1 MSERMTAKPEKM
13 LKKDRTHQRYYIEE
27 NGKKI
32 RVPGVTTIC
41 GINAKPALIGWANKM
56 GLDGIDTRSYVDSR
70 ANMGTCAHDMVEAFL
85 LGKEPYLDEFSKVEI
100 ESAESSLLSFH
111 ESMKGV
117 EYKLIGLEIQ
127 LVSKHLRCGGTIDI
141 YWEYNGKK
149 RLTDLK
155 TSKTIYPDQ
164 WTQVAAYWGIMLD
177 NGLEVDEVSILNIP
191 RAEDE
196 EFLHPV
202 MAKEKLQLHLE
213 RFRHSRAIYD
223 LNKSLGINQ
232 WRS

>member
-1 MSERMTAKPEKM
+1 MAEKM
-13 LKKDRTHQRYYIEE
+13 LKKDRAHKRYYIDDPET
-27 NGKKI
+27 GKKV
-32 RVPGVTTIC
+32 RVPGVTTIT
-41 GINAKPALIGWANKM
+41 GINSKPALIGWANKM

-85 LGKEPYLDEFSKVEI
+85 LGKEPYLEEFSKVEI
-100 ESAESSLLSFH
+100 ETAENSLLSFH
-111 ESMKGV
+111 KAMEGV
-117 EYKLIGLEIQ
+117 EYKVLGIEIALTSVELRVGGL
-127 LVSKHLRCGGTIDI
+127 IDI

-155 TSKTIYPDQ
+155 TSKAIYPDQ
-164 WTQVAAYWGIMLD
+164 WTQVAGYWGIMIE

-196 EFLHPV
+196 QFLHQVIERPNL
-202 MAKEKLQLHLE
+202 ELHLE

-223 LNKSLGINQ
+223 INKKVGI
-232 WRS
+232 RSW

>member
-1 MSERMTAKPEKM
+1 MAEKI
-13 LKKDRTHQRYYIEE
+13 LKKDRAHQRYYITDPAT
-27 NGKKI
+27 GKKV

-41 GINAKPALIGWANKM
+41 GINNKPALVGWANKM
-56 GLDGIDTRSYVDSR
+56 GLRGIDTRSYVDAR

-85 LGKEPYLDEFSKVEI
+85 LDKSPYLDEFSKVEI
-100 ESAESSLLSFH
+100 EAAENSVLSFH
-111 ESMKGV
+111 KSLEGV
-117 EYKLIGLEIQ
+117 EYKVLGIEIQ
-127 LVSKHLRCGGTIDI
+127 LSSPHLRVGGTLDI

-164 WTQVAAYWGIMLD
+164 WTQVAGYWALALD
-177 NGLEVDEVSILNIP
+177 NGLEVDEVSILNVP

-202 MAKEKLQLHLE
+202 IPMEKLRLHLE
-213 RFRHSRAIYD
+213 RFKHSREIYE
-223 LNKSLGINQ
+223 LNKKLSINS
-232 WRS
+232 WGG